1 MIFFTAL
8 RKELMEQWRSY
19 RLLIVG
25 AVLIVFGMTSPLLAK
40 LTPELVKLV
49 PEGESL
55 AALIPAPTAAD
66 AVAQYAKNMNQFGIV
81 LALLVTMGAVAQE
94 KDKGTAAMMLV
105 KPMPRSVFL
114 VAKFAALSLT
124 FAVSIALAAIGSYTY
139 TLILFGALSASAWLA
154 LNSLLLIYVLV
165 FVALTLLCST
175 LMRSTVAA
183 GGLAFGILIVL
194 SILSALPSIGEVL
207 PGQLTVW
214 GTGLALGADI
224 AAWPALG
231 MSLALIVISLVAA
244 WLAFERQEL

>member
-8 RKELMEQWRSY
+8 RKELLEQWRSY

-25 AVLIVFGMTSPLLAK
+25 AVLVVFGMTSPLLAK
-40 LTPELVKLV
+40 LTPELIKLV

-66 AVAQYAKNMNQFGIV
+66 AVAQYAKNMNQFGVV

-114 VAKFAALSLT
+114 MAKFAALSLT
-124 FAVSIALAAIGSYTY
+124 FAGSIALAAVGSYVY
-139 TLILFGALSASAWLA
+139 TRVLFGALDASAWLA
-154 LNSLLLIYVLV
+154 LNLLFLVFVLV

-175 LMRSTVAA
+175 LMRSAVAA
-183 GGLAFGILIVL
+183 GGLAFGGLVVL
-194 SILSALPSIGEVL
+194 SILSALPAISQVL
-207 PGQLTVW
+207 PGQLIVW
-214 GTGLALGADI
+214 GSGLALGADI

-231 MSLALIVISLVAA
+231 VSLALIAISLVGA
-244 WLAFERQEL
+244 WLVFERQEL

>member
-8 RKELMEQWRSY
+8 RKELLEQWRTY

-25 AVLIVFGMTSPLLAK
+25 AVLIVFGMTSPLVAK
-40 LTPELVKLV
+40 LTPELIKLV

-66 AVAQYAKNMNQFGIV
+66 AVAQYAKNMNQFGVI

-114 VAKFAALSLT
+114 MAKFAALSVT
-124 FAVSIALAAIGSYTY
+124 FAVSIALAAIGSYIY
-139 TLILFGALSASAWLA
+139 TLILFGALNASAWLA
-154 LNSLLLIYVLV
+154 LNLLLLIYLLV
-165 FVALTLLCST
+165 FVALTLLCSA
-175 LMRSTVAA
+175 LVRSAVAA
-183 GGLAFGILIVL
+183 GGLAFGVLIVL
-194 SILSALPSIGEVL
+194 SIVSALPAIGEVL
-207 PGQLTVW
+207 PGQLMVW
-214 GTGLALGADI
+214 GTGLALGVGS

-231 MSLALIVISLVAA
+231 VSLALIVVSLVAA
-244 WLAFERQEL
+244 WLIFERQEL

>member
-8 RKELMEQWRSY
+8 RKELLEQWRSY

-25 AVLIVFGMTSPLLAK
+25 VVLILFGIASPLLAK
-40 LTPELVKLV
+40 LTPELIKLV

-55 AALIPAPTAAD
+55 ATLIPAPTAAD

-114 VAKFAALSLT
+114 MAKFAALSLT
-124 FAVSIALAAIGSYTY
+124 FAVSIALAAIGSYVY
-139 TLILFGALSASAWLA
+139 TRVLFGALNAPAWLA
-154 LNSLLLIYVLV
+154 LNILLLIYVLV

-175 LMRSTVAA
+175 LMRSAVAA
-183 GGLAFGILIVL
+183 GGLAFGTLIVL
-194 SILSALPSIGEVL
+194 SILSALPAIAEVL
-207 PGQLTVW
+207 PGQLIVW

-231 MSLALIVISLVAA
+231 VSLALIAISLVAA
-244 WLAFERQEL
+244 WLFFERQEL

>member
-8 RKELMEQWRSY
+8 RKELLEQWRSY

-25 AVLIVFGMTSPLLAK
+25 AVLIVFGIASPLIAK
-40 LTPELVKLV
+40 LTPELIKLV

-55 AALIPAPTAAD
+55 ATLIPAPTAAD

-81 LALLVTMGAVAQE
+81 LALLVTMGAVAHE
-94 KDKGTAAMMLV
+94 KDKGTAAVMLV

-114 VAKFAALSLT
+114 MAKFAALSLT
-124 FAVSIALAAIGSYTY
+124 FGVSIALATVGSYAY
-139 TLILFGALSASAWLA
+139 TRVLFGALDAPAWLA
-154 LNSLLLIYVLV
+154 LNILFLIYVLV

-183 GGLAFGILIVL
+183 GGLAFGVLIVF
-194 SILSALPSIGEVL
+194 SILSALPAIAEVL
-207 PGQLTVW
+207 PGQLIAW
-214 GTGLALGADI
+214 GAGLALGADI

-231 MSLALIVISLVAA
+231 VSLALIAVSLVVA
-244 WLAFERQEL
+244 WLVFERQEL